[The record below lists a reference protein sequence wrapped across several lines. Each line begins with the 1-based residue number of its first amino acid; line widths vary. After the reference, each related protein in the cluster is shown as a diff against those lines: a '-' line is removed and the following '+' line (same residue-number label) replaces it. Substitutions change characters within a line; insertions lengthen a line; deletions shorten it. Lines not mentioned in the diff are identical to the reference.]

1 MNDCDRQD
9 ALAWLLEDL
18 IDISENSII
27 LIEGRKDREALDFF
41 RIPRE
46 TIEVQRD
53 GPQRAAER
61 VYESGK
67 EAVIMTDW
75 DSKGDEIGRASC
87 RERV

>member
-1 MNDCDRQD
+1 MNDCDRLD

-46 TIEVQRD
+46 
-53 GPQRAAER
+53 
-61 VYESGK
+61 
-67 EAVIMTDW
+67 
-75 DSKGDEIGRASC
+75 
-87 RERV
+87 